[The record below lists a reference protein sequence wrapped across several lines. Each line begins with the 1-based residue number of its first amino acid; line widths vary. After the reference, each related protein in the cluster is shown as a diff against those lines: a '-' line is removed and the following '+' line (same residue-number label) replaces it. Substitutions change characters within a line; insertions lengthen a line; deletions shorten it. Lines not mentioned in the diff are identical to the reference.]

1 MDERSV
7 GEWFRSYLDAFAACG
22 RGESDPGAM
31 FDYYGVPMMFA
42 TDEDFVVLSSEE
54 EGAAAIQTQIDGLLA
69 AGYDHSEV
77 LDEETTVLNAT
88 SALHTARFSRRRRD
102 ESEIGQLTA
111 TYLIT
116 DGPAGHRISAIA
128 IHSA

>member
-22 RGESDPGAM
+22 RGDSDPGAM
-31 FDYYGVPMMFA
+31 FAYYGVPMMFA
-42 TDEDFVVLSSEE
+42 TDEDFVVGLSEE
-54 EGAAAIQTQIDGLLA
+54 QVAAAVQTQIDGMLA
-69 AGYDHSEV
+69 ADYDHSEV
-77 LDEETTVLNAT
+77 LDDETTVLNAT
-88 SALHTARFSRRRRD
+88 SALHTASFSRRRRD

-128 IHSA
+128 IHSP

>member
-1 MDERSV
+1 MDERRV

-22 RGESDPGAM
+22 RGESDLEAM

-42 TDEDFVVLSSEE
+42 TDEKFVVLSSEE
-54 EGAAAIQTQIDGLLA
+54 QVAAFVKPQIDGILA
-69 AGYDHSEV
+69 ADYDHSEV
-77 LDEETTVLNAT
+77 LDDETTVLNAT
-88 SALHTARFSRRRRD
+88 SALHTASFSRRRRD

-116 DGPAGHRISAIA
+116 DGPAGHRISAVA